1 MGISRAFT
9 IFMMI
14 DQDAR
19 IFFFSWN
26 QKTVNDILLSFSDHG
41 LGSSIVFGGKNVR
54 EKKNDE
60 AT

>member
-26 QKTVNDILLSFSDHG
+26 QKTVNDILLSFQIMARGHLLFSEKRM
-41 LGSSIVFGGKNVR
+41 L